1 MAHDHPLKT
10 FRETQA
16 PPLTQDGLADLL
28 GVSRTT
34 VARWETG
41 TRKLGKDWLP
51 KVVEKTGIA
60 PAALRPDLAELMR
73 AAE

>member
-1 MAHDHPLKT
+1 MPHPLKT

-16 PPLTQDGLADLL
+16 PPLTQEQLAELL

-51 KVVEKTGIA
+51 LVSAKTGI
-60 PAALRPDLAELMR
+60 PRTKLRPDLAALLRE

>member
-1 MAHDHPLKT
+1 MAHAHPLKT

-16 PPLTQDGLADLL
+16 PPLTQEQLAELL

-34 VARWETG
+34 IARWETG

-51 KVVEKTGIA
+51 KVAKKTGIA
-60 PAALRPDLAELMR
+60 PAKLRPDLAELMR
-73 AAE
+73 V